1 MIAAAHRPPFVLA
14 LLVALVG
21 VVALADASPIDP
33 TWVPG
38 IYDEGDHD
46 DVVLALISAS
56 GLPHGAALQAGR
68 FLIVGAAV
76 RLTATTSPPAHE
88 FAPAPARA
96 PPDPLSSP

>member
-21 VVALADASPIDP
+21 LVPLAHASPIDP
-33 TWVPG
+33 TWLPG

-46 DVVLALISAS
+46 DVVLTLISAS
-56 GLPHGAALQAGR
+56 GLPHGAALQADR
-68 FLIVGAAV
+68 FLIVVAALWLV
-76 RLTATTSPPAHE
+76 GTTSPPAHE

-96 PPDPLSSP
+96 PPIH